1 MLWQKDG
8 KIYDNVV
15 LHTIHKYI
23 NENGVQEEIPIQVF
37 NPTEEDLINAG
48 YEKYIEPDKDKL
60 TEALQQKILE
70 IEDYANSDAVND
82 LTYNGVH
89 TWLTPEIRANYNVS
103 LDAAELLGE
112 EYISFAIGNQA
123 LSTTIKQARIIL
135 AKIQRYADIT
145 YMVTVKHKAAVSKL
159 KSLEEINNYDI
170 TTGYPQKLEF

>member
-70 IEDYANSDAVND
+70 I
-82 LTYNGVH
+82 T
-89 TWLTPEIRANYNVS
+89 
-103 LDAAELLGE
+103 
-112 EYISFAIGNQA
+112 
-123 LSTTIKQARIIL
+123 
-135 AKIQRYADIT
+135 
-145 YMVTVKHKAAVSKL
+145 
-159 KSLEEINNYDI
+159 
-170 TTGYPQKLEF
+170 